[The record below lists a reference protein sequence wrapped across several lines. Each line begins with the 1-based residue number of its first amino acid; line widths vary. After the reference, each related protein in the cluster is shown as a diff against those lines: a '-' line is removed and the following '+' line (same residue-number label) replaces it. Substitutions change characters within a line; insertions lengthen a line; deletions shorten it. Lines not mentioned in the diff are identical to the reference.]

1 MNLRA
6 TILTGVVS
14 TALAFSVFAF
24 SGLAQTTASSA
35 PAKQQQSASAAVA
48 KDTRVH
54 DGQKVFEQNCGR
66 CHNAPQGFPPSIS
79 GTVSRHMRARA
90 SLSQEDYQAILHFLN
105 P

>member
-6 TILTGVVS
+6 IIFTGIVS
-14 TALAFSVFAF
+14 ASVAFPGLSQTGKPASSGTAKQKPASPALAEDS
-24 SGLAQTTASSA
+24 
-35 PAKQQQSASAAVA
+35 
-48 KDTRVH
+48 RVH

-66 CHNAPQGFPPSIS
+66 CHNAPQGFSPSIS

-90 SLSQEDYQAILHFLN
+90 NLSQADYEALLHFLN

>member
-6 TILTGVVS
+6 IIFAGIMSAFVAFPGLSQTGKP
-14 TALAFSVFAF
+14 
-24 SGLAQTTASSA
+24 ASSA
-35 PAKQQQSASAAVA
+35 TAKPTSPASAGAP
-48 KDTRVH
+48 RVH

-79 GTVSRHMRARA
+79 GAVSRHMRVRA
-90 SLSQEDYQAILHFLN
+90 NLSQADYEALLRFLN